1 MKNASAKLTSCK
13 ITPEIFPPDPKY
25 PLKRIGV
32 VQGTAAPLGRAT
44 HSHSIAKY
52 ETIVNTTGTNMNGI
66 SKSGFITIGIPKVTI
81 SLILNIPGA
90 IDNLPKLLIV
100 DFVQIVTFQQLEQ
113 ALHQNRPYK
122 SISQNCAVIVF
133 GTSCPA

>member
-32 VQGTAAPLGRAT
+32 VQVQPLGRAT
-44 HSHSIAKY
+44 HPHSIAKY

-113 ALHQNRPYK
+113 ALHEPP
-122 SISQNCAVIVF
+122 I
-133 GTSCPA
+133 

>member
-1 MKNASAKLTSCK
+1 
-13 ITPEIFPPDPKY
+13 
-25 PLKRIGV
+25 
-32 VQGTAAPLGRAT
+32 
-44 HSHSIAKY
+44 
-52 ETIVNTTGTNMNGI
+52 MNGI

-122 SISQNCAVIVF
+122 SISQKTV
-133 GTSCPA
+133 P